1 MYYHILIETNEKVGK
16 SKQNK
21 IITEIDIENKD
32 EIINDILIPYLEGT
46 EIVFNGYF
54 LNKEN
59 IVRLKIV
66 TTEQTGKKIIED
78 KRKSMP
84 SGVLYCATSRDI
96 FTYDDYITDV
106 TKILLSEAKEKIDNP
121 VLITENQKEK
131 IDKTKVFIVHGRDSE
146 VKLEVARFI
155 EKMGFEP
162 IILHE
167 QASEGMTIIEKIEK
181 YSDVGFGIILYTP
194 CDVGYKR
201 DDEKSKMFRARQNVV
216 FEHGYLIAKLG
227 RSNVCALVK
236 QEVETPNDISGIVYI
251 PFDSN
256 EGWKIPLAKEMKKS
270 GYEIDFNLFL

>member
-16 SKQNK
+16 SRQNK
-21 IITEIDIENKD
+21 IITEIDIENKG
-32 EIINDILIPYLEGT
+32 EIIKDVLMPYLGGT

-54 LNKEN
+54 LNREN
-59 IVRLKIV
+59 IIRLKIV

-78 KRKSMP
+78 KNRSMP
-84 SGVLYCATSRDI
+84 AGVLYCASPRDI
-96 FTYDDYITDV
+96 FTFDDYITDV
-106 TKILLSEAKEKIDNP
+106 TKGLLSEAREKIDNP
-121 VLITENQKEK
+121 VAVTKHQKENL
-131 IDKTKVFIVHGRDSE
+131 DKTKVFIIHGRDSE

-155 EKMGFEP
+155 DKMGFEP

-201 DDEKSKMFRARQNVV
+201 GDESSKMFRARQNVV

-256 EGWKIPLAKEMKKS
+256 EGWKIPLAKEMKNS
-270 GYEIDFNLFL
+270 GYEVDFNLFL